1 MEPKILDH
9 MIFVTTTQVCHCGT
23 KAAIDKH
30 KQMSMAVF
38 QYNLIYKNGRGPK
51 LANPTWNQC
60 SFRKTGEVAFDF
72 LNGQPTQN

>member
-9 MIFVTTTQVCHCGT
+9 MIFVTTTQVCHWGT

-51 LANPTWNQC
+51 LANP
-60 SFRKTGEVAFDF
+60 
-72 LNGQPTQN
+72 